1 MKHNL
6 WDTVKVVLR
15 RKCIAINTNIKRKKI
30 SITNNL
36 NFHLKETGKRREP
49 LAQSKLNKGNNKE

>member
-1 MKHNL
+1 M
-6 WDTVKVVLR
+6 KVVLR
-15 RKCIAINTNIKRKKI
+15 RKCIAMNTNIKRKKI